1 MCFNFALECVIRKV
15 QEPQA
20 VMKINR
26 AYELL
31 ICADVNMLGYK
42 INAIKENIG
51 SVVCTGNDA
60 GLKVNL
66 EKTTYVLMC
75 K

>member
-1 MCFNFALECVIRKV
+1 
-15 QEPQA
+15 
-20 VMKINR
+20 MKINR